1 MSTTSAGFLEP
12 VEPIK
17 PNEPMERQG
26 PMETRTL
33 LLGNRLFLAANTM
46 LMLAM
51 LFAYLFL
58 RSQNYGGNWR
68 PDGIADLSGIPM
80 AITLLLQLGCLVAVV
95 AALAAARR
103 GAGVRAIGVIALLL
117 GLAAGAAR
125 VWYQYNL
132 GDGWVINT
140 RLVAGQTVQAGTY
153 TAVSEMWFGIFI
165 VEVLLG
171 CLWLLSIVAPG
182 PRSHDRAAS
191 LNHLRAFSEFWLYL
205 LVASTFVWLLV
216 RLV

>member
-1 MSTTSAGFLEP
+1 MSSTSAVVFEGD
-12 VEPIK
+12 EPI
-17 PNEPMERQG
+17 ELGEAMQR
-26 PMETRTL
+26 RTL
-33 LLGNRLFLAANTM
+33 LLGNRLFLGANTM

-51 LFAYLFL
+51 LFAFLFL
-58 RSQNYGGNWR
+58 RSQNYGGMWR
-68 PDGIADLSGIPM
+68 PDGIADLSALPM

-95 AALAAARR
+95 AALGAAQRSAAWR
-103 GAGVRAIGVIALLL
+103 GIGVVALVL
-117 GLAAGAAR
+117 GLAAGVAR

-132 GDGWVINT
+132 GSGWVINN
-140 RLVAGQTVQAGTY
+140 GTY

-171 CLWLLSIVAPG
+171 SLWLLTIVLPG
-182 PRSHDRAAS
+182 PRANDRAAA
-191 LNHLRAFSEFWLYL
+191 LRHLRAFSEFWLYV

>member
-1 MSTTSAGFLEP
+1 MSTTGAAVAYEGD
-12 VEPIK
+12 EPI
-17 PNEPMERQG
+17 ELSEAMQR
-26 PMETRTL
+26 RTL
-33 LLGNRLFLAANTM
+33 LLGNRLFLGANTM

-51 LFAYLFL
+51 LFAFLFL
-58 RSQNYGGNWR
+58 RSQNYGGMWR
-68 PDGIADLSGIPM
+68 PDGIADLSAPPM
-80 AITLLLQLGCLVAVV
+80 AIALLLQLGCLVAAV
-95 AALAAARR
+95 ATLAAARR
-103 GAGVRAIGVIALLL
+103 GAGVRGVAMVALVL

-125 VWYQYNL
+125 IWYQYNL
-132 GDGWVINT
+132 GSGWVINN
-140 RLVAGQTVQAGTY
+140 GTY

-171 CLWLLSIVAPG
+171 CLWLLSIVMPG
-182 PRSHDRAAS
+182 PRARDRVAT